1 MDENVLLKIG
11 YGFYIVGSKYG
22 ERINGQIANTV
33 FQITAEP
40 PRMSVCISRE
50 NLTYKYISKSKV
62 FSVSILSIST
72 DMKLI
77 GKFGFRS
84 GRDIDKFE
92 DTKYNIGITGAPIIR
107 EDTVGYLEIEVEKNM
122 DIGSHTLFVGK
133 IVASENL
140 NDGEPMTYAYY
151 HIVKNGKTPKN
162 APTYI
167 KRK

>member
-1 MDENVLLKIG
+1 
-11 YGFYIVGSKYG
+11 
-22 ERINGQIANTV
+22 
-33 FQITAEP
+33 
-40 PRMSVCISRE
+40 
-50 NLTYKYISKSKV
+50 V